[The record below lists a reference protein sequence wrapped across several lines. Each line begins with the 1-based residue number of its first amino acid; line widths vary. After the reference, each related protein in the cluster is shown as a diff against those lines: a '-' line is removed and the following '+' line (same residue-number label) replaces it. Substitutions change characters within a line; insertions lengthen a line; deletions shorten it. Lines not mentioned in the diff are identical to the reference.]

1 MTSSIDNDDQN
12 QGQIGGKI
20 NNGHLLPKLKSWQVK
35 VLNFLHS
42 KSVGSILFILLICDI
57 LIMFINLFLE
67 GFYPHCSYVIRD
79 AVCTVNDDGGGD
91 DDNNNNIIAT
101 ATCDGE
107 KYPHVEF
114 TKEMLEKISF
124 GILLVFA
131 AENCILLGILG
142 RRDFFHHIMYLVD
155 FIVVFVSLGFETA
168 SLFFLNEDKLFD
180 DLIQFIIIGR
190 LWRFVSLSYDLLVI
204 EKEHDDE
211 IIESLEE
218 KITDLEQKLLFV
230 QQTNN
235 DDNNDATNEAT
246 VLKIKMT
253 QQHHD
258 NNNNSADST
267 DYHKLT

>member
-20 NNGHLLPKLKSWQVK
+20 NNGHLLPKLNPWQVK

-107 KYPHVEF
+107 KYPYVEF

-142 RRDFFHHIMYLVD
+142 RRDFFHHIMYLFD

-204 EKEHDDE
+204 EKEHEDE

-218 KITDLEQKLLFV
+218 KITDLEQKLLLV

-235 DDNNDATNEAT
+235 DDNNDA